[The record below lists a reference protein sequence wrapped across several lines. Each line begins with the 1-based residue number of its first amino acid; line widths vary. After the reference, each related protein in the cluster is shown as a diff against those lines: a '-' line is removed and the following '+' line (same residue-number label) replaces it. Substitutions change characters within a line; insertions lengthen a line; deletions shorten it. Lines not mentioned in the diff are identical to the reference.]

1 MEAQNEQNEARE
13 RLTGTVVWWI
23 ENAGSKSEAAL
34 PHLYVGRE
42 TPPVVL
48 MKEDDNPFE
57 NNSLQPYDGRRV
69 TVVGE
74 RNANGV
80 LIVESVETEKVS
92 TTDNEENEK

>member
-1 MEAQNEQNEARE
+1 MEAQNEQNEAGE

-23 ENAGSKSEAAL
+23 ENVGSKSEAAL

-48 MKEDDNPFE
+48 MKVGDNPFE

>member
-1 MEAQNEQNEARE
+1 MKAQNEQNEARE
-13 RLTGTVVWWI
+13 RLSGTVVWWI

-48 MKEDDNPFE
+48 MKVGDNPFE
-57 NNSLQPYDGRRV
+57 NSSLQPYDGRRV

-80 LIVESVETEKVS
+80 LVVESVEEGECL
-92 TTDNEENEK
+92 TTAKEEEPK

>member
-1 MEAQNEQNEARE
+1 MKAQNEQNEARE
-13 RLTGTVVWWI
+13 RLSGTVVWWI

-48 MKEDDNPFE
+48 MKEGDNPFE

-80 LIVESVETEKVS
+80 LIVESVETEKMS

>member
-1 MEAQNEQNEARE
+1 METENEQNRIRE
-13 RLTGTVVWWI
+13 RLTGTVVWLI

-48 MKEDDNPFE
+48 MKKDDNPFE
-57 NNSLQPYDGRRV
+57 NNGLQPYDGRRV

-74 RNANGV
+74 RDESGAFV
-80 LIVESVETEKVS
+80 VESVEAEKVS
-92 TTDNEENEK
+92 TSNNTENEK

>member
-1 MEAQNEQNEARE
+1 MEAQNEQKETRE

-48 MKEDDNPFE
+48 MKEGDNPFE